1 MTSSSPVQELYTVR
15 QTKPVRDVERQAR
28 ERVSEGCP
36 YAYYFRGITYHFEDG
51 VLTLR
56 GRVPTYY
63 LKQIL
68 QQRLLRD
75 FDDITVENKVD
86 VVNSRGLS
94 SVSAG

>member
-1 MTSSSPVQELYTVR
+1 MTSSSPVQGLYAPR
-15 QTKPVRDVERQAR
+15 QTRPTRDVEQQAKQ
-28 ERVSEGCP
+28 RVSEGCP
-36 YAYYFRGITYHFEDG
+36 YAYYFRGITYHFEEG

-68 QQRLLRD
+68 QQRLLSD
-75 FDDITVENKVD
+75 FDDVTVENKVD

-94 SVSAG
+94 SVSVG

>member
-1 MTSSSPVQELYTVR
+1 MSSSGVKTGQDAAR
-15 QTKPVRDVERQAR
+15 QAVEPSDVEERAR
-28 ERVSEGCP
+28 RRVSEGCP
-36 YAYYFRGITYHFEDG
+36 YSFYFRGITYQYRDG

-63 LKQIL
+63 LKQVL

-75 FDDITVENKVD
+75 LGDVTVENKVD

-94 SVSAG
+94 TVAMS